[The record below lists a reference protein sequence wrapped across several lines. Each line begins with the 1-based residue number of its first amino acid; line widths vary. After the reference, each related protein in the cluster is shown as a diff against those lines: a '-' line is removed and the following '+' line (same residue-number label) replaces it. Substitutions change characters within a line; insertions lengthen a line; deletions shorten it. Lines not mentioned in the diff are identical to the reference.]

1 MGKLEKKRPGVHEML
16 MYKEATNQTERIEH
30 FVMPKE
36 KETIWMFYQSPE
48 EMKKDD
54 MLQQLDLHPLAKN
67 AFMNFSEHPHLNV
80 YANHAVVSTFYL
92 GSENYEPIRI
102 NLLIGEKYLIVMSE
116 HEISF
121 REQLVTDFTN
131 NPEHMKHVSYMLY
144 YLMKDIVSSYL
155 EVVDQLSDEFLEIEK
170 SVFIDPQKREIGRDV
185 YLWKTRLHKLRQYV
199 EAEESIIQK
208 MGHDDFEYANEE
220 SGFYFKDLLSSFS
233 RVTAA
238 IDSFKEN
245 LKGIL
250 DLQMSLKSDHM
261 NRIMKT
267 LTLVSAVFIPLTF
280 IAGLYGMNFEYI
292 PELKWRNGYFY
303 VLTLCLALAVM
314 IMSYFKKKRWW

>member
-1 MGKLEKKRPGVHEML
+1 ML
-16 MYKEATNQTERIEH
+16 MYKEVTNQTERIEH
-30 FVMPKE
+30 FEMPKE

-48 EMKKDD
+48 EMNQDD
-54 MLQQLDLHPLAKN
+54 ILQQLELHPLAKN
-67 AFMNFSEHPHLNV
+67 AFTSFSEHPQLNV

-92 GSENYEPIRI
+92 GTENYEPVRL
-102 NLLIGEKYLIVMSE
+102 NLLIGESYLIVMSE
-116 HEISF
+116 RKIPF
-121 REQLVTDFTN
+121 REQLVKDFTN

-155 EVVDQLSDEFLEIEK
+155 EVVDQLSDEFLKLEK

-185 YLWKTRLHKLRQYV
+185 YRWKTRLHKLRQYV

-238 IDSFKEN
+238 FDSFKEN

-292 PELKWRNGYFY
+292 PELKWRYGYFY

-314 IMSYFKKKRWW
+314 IMGYFRKKRWW

>member
-1 MGKLEKKRPGVHEML
+1 ML
-16 MYKEATNQTERIEH
+16 KYSKATNKTERIEH
-30 FVMPKE
+30 FEMPKE
-36 KETIWMFYQSPE
+36 SNTLWMFYQSPQE
-48 EMKKDD
+48 LQSDSV
-54 MLQQLDLHPLAKN
+54 LQQLQLHPLAEA
-67 AFMNFSEHPHLNV
+67 AFTSFSEHPQINV

-92 GSENYEPIRI
+92 ETKKLEPIRI
-102 NLLIGEKYLIVMSE
+102 NLLIGEQYLIVLAE
-116 HEISF
+116 REIPF
-121 REQLVTDFTN
+121 REQLVKDFTD

-144 YLMKDIVSSYL
+144 YFMKDIVSSYL
-155 EVVDQLSDEFLEIEK
+155 EVIDQLSDEFLELEK

-185 YLWKTRLHKLRQYV
+185 YRWKSRLHKLRQYV

-238 IDSFKEN
+238 FDSFKEN
-245 LKGIL
+245 LQGIL

-261 NRIMKT
+261 NTIMKT

-280 IAGLYGMNFEYI
+280 LAGLYGMNFEYM
-292 PELKWRNGYFY
+292 PELKWHYGYFSM
-303 VLTLCLALAVM
+303 LSLCVVM
-314 IMSYFKKKRWW
+314 SILIIGYFKKKRWW